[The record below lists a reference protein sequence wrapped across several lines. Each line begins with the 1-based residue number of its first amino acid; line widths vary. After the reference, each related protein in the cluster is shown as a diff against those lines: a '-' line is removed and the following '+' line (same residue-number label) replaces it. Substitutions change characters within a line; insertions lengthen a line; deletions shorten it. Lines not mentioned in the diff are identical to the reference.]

1 MPAFLL
7 NLQEL
12 SRIAVENSWIM
23 ATLLVKAIFV
33 RILAC
38 WYFELGNQMED
49 FVRENGIIDQTKC
62 QGFYMDR
69 IKDYILDP
77 ANP

>member
-12 SRIAVENSWIM
+12 TRIAVENSWIM
-23 ATLLVKAIFV
+23 ATLLVKAILV

-38 WYFELGNQMED
+38 WY

>member
-1 MPAFLL
+1 
-7 NLQEL
+7 
-12 SRIAVENSWIM
+12 M
-23 ATLLVKAIFV
+23 AILV

-38 WYFELGNQMED
+38 WFFELGNQMED

>member
-1 MPAFLL
+1 MPTFLL

-12 SRIAVENSWIM
+12 SRIEVENSWIM
-23 ATLLVKAIFV
+23 AILV

-38 WYFELGNQMED
+38 WFFELGNQMED